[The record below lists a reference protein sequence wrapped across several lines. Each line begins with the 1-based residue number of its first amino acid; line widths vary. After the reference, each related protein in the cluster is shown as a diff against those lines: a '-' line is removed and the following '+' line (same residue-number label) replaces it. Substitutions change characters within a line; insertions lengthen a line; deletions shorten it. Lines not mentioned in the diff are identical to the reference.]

1 MSRETK
7 LLPFASSPTPRIRLV
22 TVEHRWTIGE
32 AVTIH
37 GPYEAR
43 DLLLPYFHGKD
54 REHFVVLH
62 LDSAHQPLSVEV
74 VSVGSLSQSIVHPR
88 EVFKGAILANANA
101 IIAAH
106 NHPSGNL
113 EPSTADRRVFEQ
125 LRSAGELLGIAV
137 LDFLVVS
144 GSQFRSL
151 VDSSVGR
158 E

>member
-1 MSRETK
+1 
-7 LLPFASSPTPRIRLV
+7 
-22 TVEHRWTIGE
+22 
-32 AVTIH
+32 
-37 GPYEAR
+37 
-43 DLLLPYFHGKD
+43 
-54 REHFVVLH
+54 
-62 LDSAHQPLSVEV
+62 

-125 LRSAGELLGIAV
+125 LRSARELLGIEV